1 MLDEADMRIFS
12 SYVLV
17 KWDIRINISV
27 KIRIG
32 ILYCLSN
39 AVRTYNRLNDMIVQ
53 SHDSLSLSL
62 SHIKILMSHGEGDKN
77 RLRSQI

>member
-53 SHDSLSLSL
+53 SHDSLSPYL
-62 SHIKILMSHGEGDKN
+62 IL
-77 RLRSQI
+77 RY